1 MNRQLERYLKGTLIF
16 LDLLA
21 LNLSNFSLQ
30 GIFANHVNHEFL
42 GAYNRYFLITNGFWL
57 VLSITFALYS
67 IRVISDFNTFVKRTV
82 QVVLV
87 YLMLVMVY
95 LFFSRELLLSRK
107 FVFYS
112 SVSFSIALFF
122 IRFLFLG
129 FQRYFRKSESL
140 KKRVLIVGYNETSK
154 KLTKF
159 LESENSNA
167 DVMGYIENPEII
179 RELTNYPILG
189 DFSSALDIARKMDI
203 HEIFYTGSIG
213 QGSDLNEF
221 IRRAERESIKVKIVP
236 NLDSYLVYD
245 SHIEFY
251 GGVPVLT
258 RRYSALDD
266 AGNVIKKRLLD
277 VVASSLI
284 IILVLSWVIPI
295 LGILIIIESGLPIF
309 FKQKRT
315 GMSNKPFWCYK
326 LRSMKVN
333 KDADNKQA
341 TKDDLRITRVG
352 KFMRRT
358 SLDEFP
364 QFFNVFLGDMS
375 LVGPR
380 PHMLKHTE
388 LYASIVDEFMVRQ
401 FVKPGITGWAQINGF
416 RGEINSES
424 DIRNRVE
431 LDLWY
436 IEHWTLWLDIQILF
450 LTVYK
455 VIVGDKKAY

>member
-21 LNLSNFSLQ
+21 LNLSNFSWQ
-30 GIFANHVNHEFL
+30 GIFASHVNNEFL

-67 IRVISDFNTFVKRTV
+67 MRVISDFNTFVKRTV

-112 SVSFSIALFF
+112 AVSFSIALFF

-221 IRRAERESIKVKIVP
+221 IRKAERESIKVKIVP

-284 IILVLSWVIPI
+284 IILILSWVIPV

-341 TKDDLRITRVG
+341 TKDDMRITRVG

>member
-67 IRVISDFNTFVKRTV
+67 MRVISDFNTFVKRTV

-112 SVSFSIALFF
+112 AVSFSIALFF

-341 TKDDLRITRVG
+341 TKDDMRITRVG

>member
-67 IRVISDFNTFVKRTV
+67 MRVISDFNTFVKRTV

-112 SVSFSIALFF
+112 AVSFSIALFF

-167 DVMGYIENPEII
+167 DVMGYVENPEII

-189 DFSSALDIARKMDI
+189 DFSSALDIAREMDI

-221 IRRAERESIKVKIVP
+221 IRKAERESIKVKIVP

-284 IILVLSWVIPI
+284 IILILSWVIPI
-295 LGILIIIESGLPIF
+295 LGILIIIESGVPIF

-341 TKDDLRITRVG
+341 TKDDMRITRVG

>member
-341 TKDDLRITRVG
+341 TKDDMRITRVG